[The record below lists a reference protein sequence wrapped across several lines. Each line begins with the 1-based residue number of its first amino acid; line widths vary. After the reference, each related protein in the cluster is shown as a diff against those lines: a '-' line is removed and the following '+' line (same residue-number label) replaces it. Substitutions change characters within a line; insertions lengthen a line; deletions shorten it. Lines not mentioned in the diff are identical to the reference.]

1 MSKDILHFAHANG
14 FPVATYRRFLAPLK
28 AEFDLATTDFIGHH
42 PSYPVTNNWFKLCD
56 HLIHDIEQ
64 HGQPVVGVGHSL
76 GGGLMFMSSLLRP
89 DLFKAVVV
97 LDVPL
102 MTFWESSLFA
112 IMKRTPWLDR
122 VTPAGRAARRRAE
135 WQTQDDAF
143 AYWRT
148 RPLFRRFPD
157 DVLWDY
163 VHAVTDQNEQG
174 LWTLR
179 FRPEIEASIFRTYP
193 TNWVRHYHKRH
204 DGLQVVVGEDTRLV
218 KPHHIR
224 LMRERLGIPV
234 HQVPGGHLFPLEL
247 PEASAETL
255 LTLLGRNKAKAHA

>member
-1 MSKDILHFAHANG
+1 MTKPILHFAHANG
-14 FPVATYRRFLAPLK
+14 FPVATYRRFLALFQ
-28 AEFDLATTDFIGHH
+28 AEYDLSMTDFIGHH
-42 PSYPVTNNWFKLCD
+42 PEYPVTNNWFKLCD

-64 HGQPVVGVGHSL
+64 HGEPVIGMGHSL

-89 DLFKAVVV
+89 DLFKSVLV

-102 MTFWESSLFA
+102 MTFWESSMFA
-112 IMKRTPWLDR
+112 LMKRTPWLDKI
-122 VTPAGRAARRRAE
+122 TPAGRASRRRAE
-135 WQTQDDAF
+135 WQTQEDAF

-163 VHAVTDQNEQG
+163 VHAVTERNEHG
-174 LWTLR
+174 LWSLR

-218 KPHHIR
+218 KPHHVQ
-224 LMRERLGIPV
+224 LMRERLNIPV
-234 HQVPGGHLFPLEL
+234 HEVPGGHLFPLEL
-247 PEASAETL
+247 PETSAEFL
-255 LTLLGRNKAKAHA
+255 LSLLVRNEACSDA